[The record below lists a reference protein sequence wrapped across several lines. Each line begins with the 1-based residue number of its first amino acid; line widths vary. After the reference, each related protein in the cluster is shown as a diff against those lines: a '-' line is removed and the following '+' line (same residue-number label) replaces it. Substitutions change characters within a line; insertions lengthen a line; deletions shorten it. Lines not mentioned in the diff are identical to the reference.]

1 MPYSQAPT
9 PCHPALWR
17 APAVPMQCNT
27 SMLPAPAPVCSKG
40 VRSPAEPASAPRL
53 LAADRRYGHL
63 GPESAWI
70 VANRPSSMPGR
81 VWSSLVFAGRS
92 AFPLNRVPA
101 WLAKNPPWVGQSFGA
116 ERLGFSLTS
125 RLATLLDWPSHHARP
140 RAPVF
145 FFHPE
150 SAGGSHFRIRQ
161 HGAKRKKEARQI
173 RDRRVLIG
181 RGLAR

>member
-9 PCHPALWR
+9 PCHPALGR

-92 AFPLNRVPA
+92 AFPLNRKA
-101 WLAKNPPWVGQSFGA
+101 STGCG
-116 ERLGFSLTS
+116 
-125 RLATLLDWPSHHARP
+125 RP
-140 RAPVF
+140 CDRGCGAPVF
-145 FFHPE
+145 FNTV
-150 SAGGSHFRIRQ
+150 AGGSS
-161 HGAKRKKEARQI
+161 AVAADELM
-173 RDRRVLIG
+173 DRVLAFNQPDQTPSG
-181 RGLAR
+181 GVDD

>member
-1 MPYSQAPT
+1 MLSELDARRTDHSPVSGRTVPLIGRCPERVHTRTSCCVLRLPYFATSAVALPYSQAPT

-17 APAVPMQCNT
+17 APAVPMQCNI

-92 AFPLNRVPA
+92 AFPLNR
-101 WLAKNPPWVGQSFGA
+101 
-116 ERLGFSLTS
+116 LTS
-125 RLATLLDWPSHHARP
+125 TGCDTLLGLGLTSGDRVS
-140 RAPVF
+140 
-145 FFHPE
+145 
-150 SAGGSHFRIRQ
+150 GQKGSC
-161 HGAKRKKEARQI
+161 
-173 RDRRVLIG
+173 
-181 RGLAR
+181 

>member
-1 MPYSQAPT
+1 MALPYSQAPT

-92 AFPLNRVPA
+92 AFPLNR
-101 WLAKNPPWVGQSFGA
+101 
-116 ERLGFSLTS
+116 LTS
-125 RLATLLDWPSHHARP
+125 TGCGRP
-140 RAPVF
+140 CDRGCGAPVF
-145 FFHPE
+145 FNTV
-150 SAGGSHFRIRQ
+150 AGGSSAVAA
-161 HGAKRKKEARQI
+161 GSSARF
-173 RDRRVLIG
+173 LISQT
-181 RGLAR
+181 RHQLVV

>member
-81 VWSSLVFAGRS
+81 VWSSLVFAGLVGIPPKAQKIRWVS
-92 AFPLNRVPA
+92 PIRVGCEGSTHTA
-101 WLAKNPPWVGQSFGA
+101 SGEWLAWRRRGAQEGAAPPLHLA
-116 ERLGFSLTS
+116 PHSLVTCI
-125 RLATLLDWPSHHARP
+125 TLLKFLFGKQAANCVIPTSGHT
-140 RAPVF
+140 
-145 FFHPE
+145 
-150 SAGGSHFRIRQ
+150 
-161 HGAKRKKEARQI
+161 
-173 RDRRVLIG
+173 
-181 RGLAR
+181 